1 MKMKKLMSIILASA
15 MVFGAAAC
23 KPAEPKQEA
32 AAPKTEEAATTETKT
47 EEKKEETSA
56 SDYAAEVSLKVWGAQ
71 EEQELLGKMVEEFK
85 SMHPETK
92 WNIELGVVGESD
104 AKTKYLEDPAAAAD
118 VFAFAND
125 QIIDLV
131 KAGGLYE
138 VTRNADDIK
147 GRNSEGSIAG
157 ASVDGTLYG
166 YPMTADNGY
175 FLYYDSSVF
184 TKEDVD
190 SLDTMLAKAE
200 EKGKKV
206 FMDVSNGWYIAS
218 FFLGN
223 GGKLSIDANG
233 NQVCDFN
240 DEKGAAAAEAIKNFT
255 AHNAFLTGDDSI
267 LTAGMGDTIAAGV
280 SGTWN
285 AEAMKNALGDNY
297 AAAKLPKYTTA
308 AGPVQMGSF
317 VGYKV
322 LGVNSQTQFPVEAM
336 DLADFLTNEANQKA
350 RFEARQLLPSNIN
363 AVSMP
368 AVGENV
374 AIAALQEQNPFGT
387 SQKEVLGSYWAPAE
401 AFGATMEAK
410 DYSKD
415 IPTLLNDMVSQ
426 ISAAAS
432 N

>member
-1 MKMKKLMSIILASA
+1 MKMKKLISIVLASA
-15 MVFGAAAC
+15 MVFAAAAC
-23 KPAEPKQEA
+23 KPAEKKQD
-32 AAPKTEEAATTETKT
+32 AAPTDTKTEGEATTEQT
-47 EEKKEETSA
+47 EGETSAA

-71 EEQELLGKMVEEFK
+71 EEQELLGKMVEDFK
-85 SMHPETK
+85 ALHPETK
-92 WNIELGVVGESD
+92 WNIELGVVSEGD

-147 GRNSEGSIAG
+147 ARNSAGSIAG
-157 ASVDGTLYG
+157 SSVDDKLYG

-175 FLYYDSSVF
+175 FLYYDKSVF
-184 TKEDVD
+184 SKEDVD

-200 EKGKKV
+200 EAGKKV

-223 GGKLSIDANG
+223 GGTLAIDENG

-240 DEKGAAAAEAIKNFT
+240 NEKGTEAGEAIKAFT
-255 AHNAFLTGDDSI
+255 AHPAFLTGDDSI
-267 LTAGMGDTIAAGV
+267 LTAGMGTTIAAGV

-285 AEAMKNALGDNY
+285 AETMKTALGDNY

-322 LGVNSQTQFPVEAM
+322 LGVNSQTAFPVEAM
-336 DLADFLTNEANQKA
+336 DLADFLTNEANQMT
-350 RFEARQLLPSNIN
+350 RFETRQLLPSNTN
-363 AVSMP
+363 AAAMP
-368 AVGENV
+368 AVGENI

-401 AFGATMEAK
+401 AFGAAMEAK

-426 ISAAAS
+426 ISAAAT

>member
-1 MKMKKLMSIILASA
+1 MKMKKIISIVLASA
-15 MVFGAAAC
+15 MVFAMAAC
-23 KPAEPKQEA
+23 KSKEQKPTTDTAKTEANTDKGQAQEQDKPAESVY
-32 AAPKTEEAATTETKT
+32 AP
-47 EEKKEETSA
+47 
-56 SDYAAEVSLKVWGAQ
+56 EVTLKVWGAQ
-71 EEQELLGKMVEEFK
+71 EEQELLGKMIEDFK
-85 SMHPETK
+85 AMHPETK
-92 WNIELGVVGESD
+92 WNIELGVVSESD

-125 QIIDLV
+125 QIIDFV

-147 GRNSEGSIAG
+147 ARNSEGSIEG
-157 ASVDGTLYG
+157 ATVDGTLYG

-175 FLYYDSSVF
+175 FLYYDSGVF
-184 TKEDVD
+184 SKEDVD
-190 SLDTMLAKAE
+190 SLDTMLAKADAA
-200 EKGKKV
+200 GKKV

-223 GGKLSIDANG
+223 GCKLSIDENG

-240 DEKGAAAAEAIKNFT
+240 NENGIEAGEAIKAFT
-255 AHNAFLTGDDSI
+255 AHSAFLTGDDSI

-285 AEAMKNALGDNY
+285 ADAMKNALGDKF

-308 AGPVQMGSF
+308 NGLVQMGSF

-336 DLADFLTNEANQKA
+336 DLADFLTNEANQVT
-350 RFEARQLLPSNIN
+350 RFETRQLLPSNIN
-363 AVSMP
+363 AAAMP
-368 AVGENV
+368 AVAENTV
-374 AIAALQEQNPFGT
+374 IAALQEQQPFGT
-387 SQKEVLGSYWAPAE
+387 SQKEVLGSYWTPAE
-401 AFGATMEAK
+401 AFGTTMEAK

-415 IPTLLNDMVSQ
+415 IPTLLNDMVAQ
-426 ISAAAS
+426 ISAV
-432 N
+432 NN